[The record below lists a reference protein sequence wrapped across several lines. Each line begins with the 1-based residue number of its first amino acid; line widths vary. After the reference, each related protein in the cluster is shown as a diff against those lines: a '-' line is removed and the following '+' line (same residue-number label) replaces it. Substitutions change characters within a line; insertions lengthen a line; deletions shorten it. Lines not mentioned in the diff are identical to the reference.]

1 MDVNSALL
9 CLEDL
14 VAEIILQDFTSL
26 LVQDFYL
33 GKLPILHLTLFFFS
47 HKLLKTSLLNKKFH
61 IT

>member
-1 MDVNSALL
+1 MMDVNSALL

-47 HKLLKTSLLNKKFH
+47 S
-61 IT
+61 